1 MSGKRVGESAAGL
14 AGGASVAAI
23 AGAEPRVIALA
34 DVPAQPWKNGG
45 GLTRE
50 NGDRM
55 RKFVLAPGGEIE
67 AGKLFPNFS
76 GYEAKI
82 EPLLEKRGL
91 TSK

>member
-1 MSGKRVGESAAGL
+1 VDPQQRR
-14 AGGASVAAI
+14 
-23 AGAEPRVIALA
+23 P
-34 DVPAQPWKNGG
+34 DPQ
-45 GLTRE
+45 
-50 NGDRM
+50 NGDRL

-91 TSK
+91 TAK

>member
-1 MSGKRVGESAAGL
+1 MT
-14 AGGASVAAI
+14 VALV
-23 AGAEPRVIALA
+23 GAERR
-34 DVPAQPWKNGG
+34 AQQS
-45 GLTRE
+45 RRSAR
-50 NGDRM
+50 GDGEQSVRNVEDELGKVGSTAG
-55 RKFVLAPGGEIE
+55 RHFLAPGGEIE